1 MSTVVKNRKEKCKY
15 CFWRLQREEIV
26 AANAITKNRR
36 KTVVKRKQTTKKVP
50 FNIFRCSEVRKNG
63 TVDVVK
69 PEKHDQREML

>member
-15 CFWRLQREEIV
+15 FFWRLQREEIK

-50 FNIFRCSEVRKNG
+50 FDIFRCSEVRKN
-63 TVDVVK
+63 V
-69 PEKHDQREML
+69 RLML